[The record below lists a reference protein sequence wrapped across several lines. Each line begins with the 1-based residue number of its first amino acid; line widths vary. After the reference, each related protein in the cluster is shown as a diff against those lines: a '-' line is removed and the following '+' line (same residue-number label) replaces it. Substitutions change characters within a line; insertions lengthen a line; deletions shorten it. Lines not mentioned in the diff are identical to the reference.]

1 MLRTPVTLTL
11 QGLKSYAEVEK
22 EDVEHESDS
31 PFNEDE
37 DVELISELEVNGEKF
52 LLVRYMEPFLLIA
65 KEKLKL
71 SSKKTAAKSS
81 AKSAK
86 SSSSTVYELIDSD
99 QEELIA
105 PIVDELME
113 AAWPDE
119 FDSDDDSDDDVD
131 AQFEEE

>member
-1 MLRTPVTLTL
+1 VTLTL
-11 QGLKSYAEVEK
+11 QGLESYAEVEK

-37 DVELISELEVNGEKF
+37 DVELISELEVNNEKF

-65 KEKLKL
+65 KEKIKL
-71 SSKKTAAKSS
+71 GSKKSNAKGNS
-81 AKSAK
+81 KSAK
-86 SSSSTVYELIDSD
+86 SSSTTVYELIDSD

-113 AAWPDE
+113 AAWPEEYDT
-119 FDSDDDSDDDVD
+119 D
-131 AQFEEE
+131 FEEE